1 MRGCNC
7 KADVRRRTTR
17 LLSEAFVLFKLRV
30 CLRNIG
36 KTEKVEKKRKK
47 GPLILEG
54 QTDESSLVAELVK
67 VL

>member
-1 MRGCNC
+1 M
-7 KADVRRRTTR
+7 
-17 LLSEAFVLFKLRV
+17 SEAFVLFKLRV